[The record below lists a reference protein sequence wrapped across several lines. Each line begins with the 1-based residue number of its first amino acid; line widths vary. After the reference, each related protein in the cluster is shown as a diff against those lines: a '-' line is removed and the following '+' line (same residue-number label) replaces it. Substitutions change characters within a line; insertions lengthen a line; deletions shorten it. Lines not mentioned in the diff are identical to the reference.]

1 MARNKLQQEADV
13 ALHVLSFNEF
23 SSDEWLNHEVL
34 KLNGKISEAKLRY
47 VLSDEHQQLGRLDS
61 HHQQEIRRICVPII
75 DGRIKDRNANNPA
88 LLASKA
94 AEDKMQALTDQLA
107 ALTAEKNTEFEQ
119 AIPDPVQA
127 PAPQVAFGA
136 PIEQEQVTL
145 TNVVAAAVPYVAVTD
160 TRKPEV
166 ATSDIITTLGTYK
179 SIQGL
184 LGRISPMYPTIDMF
198 VLQGMADKLIDSEG
212 VTHLRKNDEFITVT
226 EALVDACTLY
236 QKSVLLEIPFRMENV
251 KGVLFDEEETTKI
264 EATPTVMELDEEV
277 GGSSEKEDVTQYVYG
292 IGKMKKW
299 EDNVIYPHDFSRFVK
314 HATAKD
320 NCKEKNDSI
329 GEKVYKIIKLK

>member
-23 SSDEWLNHEVL
+23 SSDDWINHEVL

-47 VLSDEHQQLGRLDS
+47 VLSDEHQQLGRLES

-75 DGRIKDRNANNPA
+75 DGRIKARNANNPA

-94 AEDKMQALTDQLA
+94 AEEKMQALTDQFA
-107 ALTAEKNTEFEQ
+107 ALTADKNLEAAQ

-136 PIEQEQVTL
+136 PIEQEQITL
-145 TNVVAAAVPYVAVTD
+145 PNVVAPVIVPAPIVHTP
-160 TRKPEV
+160 KEV

-184 LGRISPMYPTIDMF
+184 LGRISPMYPTIDAS
-198 VLQGMADKLIDSEG
+198 VLQDMADKLIDSEG

-236 QKSVLLEIPFRMENV
+236 QKSVLLEIPFRIENV
-251 KGVLFDEEETTKI
+251 KGVLFDEEEETTKI
-264 EATPTVMELDEEV
+264 EATPTGSELDEEV
-277 GGSSEKEDVTQYVYG
+277 KGSSEKEDVTQYMYG

-299 EDNVIYPHDFSRFVK
+299 GDNIIYPQDRMKFVK
-314 HATAKD
+314 HATAT
-320 NCKEKNDSI
+320 NYCKTKNDSI
-329 GEKVYKIIKLK
+329 GEKVYKVIKLK